1 MKGRLT
7 AALAAVALLGAGIAV
22 AVGGLG
28 GDAMISKSY
37 YENTWLPA
45 LGEDL
50 RQRAETDLA
59 SAYDEAADKLSDLA
73 EGHEKAAQELDTE
86 RDGYQSLE
94 LAAGDSLEL
103 TRGSGAILLSGGCT
117 LKSGAL
123 ADVTAGTS
131 VAPGQDLTVAH
142 RYIVTAE
149 AGAVLEQTSAGSL
162 SCQGTVT
169 LQTVQAGKGS
179 AGQQGGETALPFT
192 DVGTD
197 QWFYE
202 AVAFVYG
209 KGYFTG
215 TGENVFSPNAPMDRA
230 MVATVL
236 HRVSGGET
244 VDQSAGFLD
253 VPAGQWYS
261 AAIDWASAKGVV
273 NGMGDGRYAPTAAVT
288 REQLVTM
295 LYRYQKDY
303 RKAVMPAGADLS
315 GFPDEGQISSWARE
329 AMSWAVGAKL
339 IQGRDTGALD
349 PTGTA
354 TRAEVAAILQRFSSS
369 QAEN

>member
-22 AVGGLG
+22 AVGSLG

-50 RQRAETDLA
+50 RQRAETGLA
-59 SAYDEAADKLSDLA
+59 SAYDEAADKLSELA
-73 EGHEKAAQELDTE
+73 GGHEKAARELE
-86 RDGYQSLE
+86 MEQDGYQSAE
-94 LAAGDSLEL
+94 LVAGDSLEL
-103 TRGSGAILLSGGCT
+103 TQGSGALLLSGSCR

-131 VAPGQDLTVAH
+131 VAPGQDLAAAH

-149 AGAVLEQTSAGSL
+149 AGAVLEQTSAGGL
-162 SCQGTVT
+162 RYQGAGT
-169 LQTVQAGKGS
+169 LQKGK
-179 AGQQGGETALPFT
+179 AGETALPFT
-192 DVGTD
+192 DVEKD
-197 QWFYE
+197 QWYYE

-209 KGYFTG
+209 KGYFAG

-236 HRVSGGET
+236 HRVSGSEA

-273 NGMGDGRYAPTAAVT
+273 NGMGDGLYAPTVSVT

-303 RKAVMPAGADLS
+303 RKAAMPAGGDLS
-315 GFPDEGQISSWARE
+315 GFPDGDQISSWARE

-339 IQGRDTGALD
+339 MQGRNTGALD

-354 TRAEVAAILQRFSSS
+354 TRAEVAAILQRFFSS